1 MALNSASLEKTGAWY
16 GFLNGLCL
24 IAYALFL
31 QFLNLVEVP
40 ILRFGF
46 IIISVIFI
54 CLSISSLKKGRD
66 GKLNY
71 LPGIGVGAVT
81 SIVATLIFDFF
92 TIINIL
98 YFNSK
103 IMDIIRSENLMGEH
117 ITIPSV
123 SMVITMIGFAGGT
136 ITSFIAMQYF
146 KRTDHKVPHH

>member
-1 MALNSASLEKTGAWY
+1 MALNSSSLEKTGAWY

-31 QFLNLVEVP
+31 QLMNLVEVP

-54 CLSISSLKKGRD
+54 CMAISSLKQGRA

-81 SIVATLIFDFF
+81 SIVATLMFDFF
-92 TIINIL
+92 TIINIM
-98 YFNSK
+98 YFNSR
-103 IMDIIRSENLMGEH
+103 IMDILRSENIMGEH
-117 ITIPSV
+117 ITIATV

-136 ITSFIAMQYF
+136 ITAYIAMQYF
-146 KRTDHKVPHH
+146 KRADHKATR